1 MILKHSFLLK
11 FVLVSSTFIL
21 LFSCGKKNA
30 GIYPIQESITHS
42 VYASGTIKSRNQY
55 DVFTKVNGIV
65 EEIFVTEG
73 QLVKK
78 GQPILK
84 LNNANAALNY
94 DNAKIT
100 ANYNSI
106 QSNLEKLQQA
116 KTELDVAK
124 LKMDNEA
131 SLLERQKKMWAQEIG
146 TKNELDQRELSY
158 KNASSLFNAS
168 KLRLD
173 DLKKQLDFQTNQ
185 SSKNVAISAV
195 NMNDFIIKSQI
206 SGRVYNINKE
216 MGEMATTQSA
226 IAVVGDAT
234 NFYVELQID
243 EFDIAKVKP
252 GLKVYVSMDSYKGQT
267 FEATLDKIYPI
278 MNERSK
284 SFKADASFIKTPEN
298 IYPNLSAESNI
309 IIEIKPNVITIPRSY
324 LVEDKYV
331 ILSNKEKRKVVTGL
345 MDYEKVEIISGVKVN
360 DEIIKP

>member
-1 MILKHSFLLK
+1 M
-11 FVLVSSTFIL
+11 
-21 LFSCGKKNA
+21 LFSCGKKNEA
-30 GIYPIQESITHS
+30 IHPIQESITHS
-42 VYASGTIKSRNQY
+42 VYASGTIKSSNQY

-84 LNNANAALNY
+84 LNNSNAALNY
-94 DNAKIT
+94 ETAKIA

-106 QSNLEKLQQA
+106 QSNTEKLQQA
-116 KTELDVAK
+116 KTELEVAK

-158 KNASSLFNAS
+158 KNAASLFHAS
-168 KLRLD
+168 KLKLD
-173 DLKKQLDFQTNQ
+173 DLKKQLEFQTDQ

-206 SGRVYNINKE
+206 NGKVYNINKE
-216 MGEMATTQSA
+216 KGEMASTQSA
-226 IAVVGDAT
+226 IAVVGDAAA
-234 NFYVELQID
+234 FYIELQID

-252 GLKVYVSMDSYKGQT
+252 GLKVYISMDSYKGQA
-267 FEATLDKIYPI
+267 FEARLDKIYPI

-284 SFKADASFIKTPEN
+284 SFKADASFVKTPEN
-298 IYPNLSAESNI
+298 IYPNLSAEANI
-309 IIEIKPNVITIPRSY
+309 VIEIKPKTITIPRSY
-324 LVEDKYV
+324 LVDDKYV

-345 MDYEKVEIISGVKVN
+345 MDYAKVEIISGITIN